1 MSKIN
6 RPIFPAI
13 HLPQFADEPL
23 PEVVTA
29 KLHHPVTQALDD
41 VASATRAALEG
52 SHRFK
57 ELPAGSRVAIVVHA
71 VRLVHP
77 EQVQVRQCSSSALW
91 QLQWSAL
98 R

>member
-1 MSKIN
+1 MSETN

-41 VASATRAALEG
+41 VASATRAALAQPG
-52 SHRFK
+52 
-57 ELPAGSRVAIVVHA
+57 L
-71 VRLVHP
+71 
-77 EQVQVRQCSSSALW
+77 
-91 QLQWSAL
+91 QLIEKTDCQPGP
-98 R
+98 